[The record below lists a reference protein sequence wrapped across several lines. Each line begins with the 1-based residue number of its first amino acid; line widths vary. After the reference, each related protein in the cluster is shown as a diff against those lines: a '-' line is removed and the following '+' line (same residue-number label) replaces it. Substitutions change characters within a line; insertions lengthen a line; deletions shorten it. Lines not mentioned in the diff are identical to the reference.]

1 MRLYHYTSV
10 DTLEKILKNKTIRFN
25 NLSNVDDLEE
35 RSYSPYSKYIF
46 VSCWTDRSAESIPLW
61 RMYTNEVEQGVRI
74 SMDSDMFKKY
84 PPIANDKH
92 LRSNME
98 YSYIDYNEIADMDYF
113 PNPLFGDKKLDS
125 KFFLRRIEYVNDPQ
139 FAVGQ
144 VEQTVYEYGQIAN
157 TIALQRLGVFKNKS
171 WEFQS
176 EMRFWL
182 SIWPFNPNK
191 IARVKNAQR
200 ILYSKLQQKEEL
212 PFSDFFLNLADNAF
226 EGLIVRFSP
235 NISQDCRDRVKQ
247 LIGEYAPMAKI
258 EDSDFVGRVK
268 IK

>member
-46 VSCWTDRSAESIPLW
+46 VSCCTDSAAESIPLW

-92 LRSNME
+92 FRSNME